1 MILPTS
7 NLWGRFCDW
16 VTSTENRLYIGWF
29 GVLMIPTILNAMRGG
44 WFSGKVL
51 MLTEEAALVAYD
63 ELLNDD
69 GFSLLPCGLL
79 A

>member
-1 MILPTS
+1 MQVMSEEEGL
-7 NLWGRFCDW
+7 
-16 VTSTENRLYIGWF
+16 
-29 GVLMIPTILNAMRGG
+29 RGG

-79 A
+79 ALSL

>member
-1 MILPTS
+1 
-7 NLWGRFCDW
+7 
-16 VTSTENRLYIGWF
+16 VTSVTLHMQVMSEEEGL
-29 GVLMIPTILNAMRGG
+29 RGG

-69 GFSLLPCGLL
+69 GFSLLPCSLL
-79 A
+79 ALSL

>member
-1 MILPTS
+1 MTGLTLHMQVMS
-7 NLWGRFCDW
+7 EEEGL
-16 VTSTENRLYIGWF
+16 
-29 GVLMIPTILNAMRGG
+29 RGG

-69 GFSLLPCGLL
+69 GFSRLPCDLL
-79 A
+79 ALSL

>member
-1 MILPTS
+1 MTS
-7 NLWGRFCDW
+7 LTLHMQVMSEEEG
-16 VTSTENRLYIGWF
+16 L
-29 GVLMIPTILNAMRGG
+29 RGG

-79 A
+79 ALSL

>member
-1 MILPTS
+1 
-7 NLWGRFCDW
+7 
-16 VTSTENRLYIGWF
+16 VTGLTLHMQVMSEEEGL
-29 GVLMIPTILNAMRGG
+29 RGG

-69 GFSLLPCGLL
+69 GFSRLPCDLL
-79 A
+79 ALSL